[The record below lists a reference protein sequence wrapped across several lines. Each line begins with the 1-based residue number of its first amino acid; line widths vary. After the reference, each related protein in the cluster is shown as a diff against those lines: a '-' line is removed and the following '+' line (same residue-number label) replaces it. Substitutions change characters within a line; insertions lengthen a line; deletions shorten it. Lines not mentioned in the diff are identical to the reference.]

1 MRDDRFEGYSDAT
14 KDSDA
19 GFRRAAQDAVEKYK
33 AQKGAPKQGEPVRLK
48 VTDMYVDV
56 QNPIH
61 GFIVVLGPGG

>member
-1 MRDDRFEGYSDAT
+1 MAKDKWEGYSNAT
-14 KDSDA
+14 EDNDA
-19 GFRRAAQDAVEKYK
+19 GFRAAARDAVEKYK
-33 AQKGAPKQGEPVRLK
+33 ADKGAPQPGAPVRLK

>member
-1 MRDDRFEGYSDAT
+1 MRDRYEGYSDAT
-14 KDSDA
+14 KDQDA
-19 GFRRAAQDAVEKYK
+19 GFRAAARDAVEKYK
-33 AQKGAPKQGEPVRLK
+33 AENGKPEPGQPVRLK